1 MLYGF
6 FLEILFHVKLVS
18 TFIAKI
24 SPFPEG
30 KEVFLE
36 LNKSNDILMFKSGP
50 SCGLL
55 CDFLQVV

>member
-1 MLYGF
+1 MIAVWF
-6 FLEILFHVKLVS
+6 FLEIFFHVKLVS

-36 LNKSNDILMFKSGP
+36 LNKSNDILKFKSGP
-50 SCGLL
+50 LWSA
-55 CDFLQVV
+55 V